1 MAGPSAGVVA
11 GPPEETVAGPP
22 AGVVAGPPEEALP
35 GQVEDF
41 ESLLSEL
48 VIEEPAEEAEPLVKG
63 RLPNRTL
70 ERSHEYQ
77 VIKDR
82 AEEAKRAE
90 AERAEAAKRAQEEA
104 LELARHAQEEAEELA
119 RRARGGRRMPSTNFI
134 QPLSEEWER
143 KIQQAMSKGD
153 HATLTTLSDGTP
165 LRKKDFATVLGSR
178 AWLNDEAINGYLEW
192 ITEHANEKAGR
203 NTRSTVPKVVCQSS
217 FFYKKIS
224 TEGPRSVARWMKR
237 KRAAGKSLLEV
248 DTLLIPVNSSSHWTL
263 IVVSPKTRAL
273 EYLDSFGGPN
283 DEFIHNTKAW
293 LAVELGD
300 AWREDDWSVL
310 PTQSA
315 CQYNGWDCGVFAI
328 TNAECV
334 AGGIST
340 TSYDASHMAAQRRR
354 IAAVLLN
361 RGFGGDLIA
370 GADS

>member
-1 MAGPSAGVVA
+1 MAGPSEETVAGPSAGVVA
-11 GPPEETVAGPP
+11 GSPEETLAGR
-22 AGVVAGPPEEALP
+22 A
-35 GQVEDF
+35 EDF
-41 ESLLSEL
+41 ESLLSGL
-48 VIEEPAEEAEPLVKG
+48 VIEEPAEEAEPLLEG
-63 RLPNRTL
+63 LPKTTL

-90 AERAEAAKRAQEEA
+90 AERAEAAKRAEEA
-104 LELARHAQEEAEELA
+104 ALERARQAQEKVEEMA

-134 QPLSEEWER
+134 QPLSEEWEK
-143 KIQQAMSKGD
+143 KIEQAMSKGD

-203 NTRSTVPKVVCQSS
+203 NTRPTIPKVVCQSS

-283 DEFIHNTKAW
+283 DEFIQNTKAW

-300 AWREDDWSVL
+300 AWREDDWRVL

-370 GADS
+370 GADL